1 MKTIAII
8 VAAGKSIR
16 LKDRVPKQ
24 FIEIQ
29 DKPILA
35 YTMEKFEK
43 CDLVDEIL
51 LVVPGDYLG
60 YCSTE
65 IVDRFGFR
73 KVNKIVGGGEERQ
86 DSVYN
91 GLLAIPNNTSIVLVH
106 DGVRPF
112 ISIYKI
118 EESINLC
125 KEYKAVILALPMKET
140 IKRVED
146 NYVITTL
153 NREKI
158 WSVQTPQTFDYKLL
172 LDAYKKAKEDRFVGT
187 DDSSLIERIGVRVRV
202 LEGEENNI
210 KITTKEDLILAE
222 RLLESSKNER
232 R

>member
-1 MKTIAII
+1 MKTVAII

-16 LKDRVPKQ
+16 LKDRLPKQ
-24 FIEIQ
+24 FLEIAN
-29 DKPILA
+29 KPILA
-35 YTMEKFEK
+35 HTVEKFER
-43 CDLVDEIL
+43 CDLVDGIL
-51 LVVPGDYLG
+51 MVVPEDYLG

-65 IVDRFGFR
+65 VVDRFDFR
-73 KVNKIVGGGEERQ
+73 KINKIISGGEERH

-112 ISIYKI
+112 ISVSKI

-125 KEYKAVILALPMKET
+125 KEYKAVILALPVKET

-146 NYVITTL
+146 DYVVTTL
-153 NREKI
+153 NRENI
-158 WSVQTPQTFDYKLL
+158 WTVQTPQAFDYKLL
-172 LDAYKKAKEDRFVGT
+172 LDAYQKAKEYGFVGT
-187 DDSSLIERIGVRVRV
+187 DDSSLVERIGVKIRV

-222 RLLESSKNER
+222 QILRGSR

>member
-1 MKTIAII
+1 MKTVAII

-16 LKDRVPKQ
+16 LKDRLPKQ
-24 FIEIQ
+24 FLEIAN
-29 DKPILA
+29 KPILA
-35 YTMEKFEK
+35 HTVEKFER

-51 LVVPGDYLG
+51 MVVSEDYLG

-65 IVDRFGFR
+65 IVDRFNFR
-73 KVNKIVGGGEERQ
+73 KINKIISGGEARQ

-112 ISIYKI
+112 ISVSKI
-118 EESINLC
+118 GESINLC
-125 KEYKAVILALPMKET
+125 KEYKAVILALPVKET

-146 NYVITTL
+146 DYVITTL

-158 WSVQTPQTFDYKLL
+158 WTVQTPQAFDYKLL
-172 LDAYKKAKEDRFVGT
+172 LDAYQKAKEDGFVGT
-187 DDSSLIERIGVRVRV
+187 DDSSLVERIGVKIRV
-202 LEGEENNI
+202 LEGEENNL

-222 RLLESSKNER
+222 QILKGNR
-232 R
+232 

>member
-1 MKTIAII
+1 MKTVAII

-16 LKDRVPKQ
+16 LKDRLPKQ
-24 FIEIQ
+24 FLEIAN
-29 DKPILA
+29 KPILA
-35 YTMEKFEK
+35 HTVEKFER

-51 LVVPGDYLG
+51 MVVPEDYLG

-65 IVDRFGFR
+65 VVDRFDFR
-73 KVNKIVGGGEERQ
+73 KINKIVGGGEERQ

-112 ISIYKI
+112 ISVSKI

-125 KEYKAVILALPMKET
+125 KEYKAVILALPVKET

-146 NYVITTL
+146 DYVVTTL

-158 WSVQTPQTFDYKLL
+158 WTVQTPQTFDYKLL
-172 LDAYKKAKEDRFVGT
+172 LDAYQKAKEDGFVGT
-187 DDSSLIERIGVRVRV
+187 DDSSLVEKIGVKIRV

-222 RLLESSKNER
+222 VISKGGR
-232 R
+232 S

>member
-1 MKTIAII
+1 MKTIALIA
-8 VAAGKSIR
+8 AAGKSTR
-16 LKDRVPKQ
+16 LKDRLPKQ

-43 CDLVDEIL
+43 CDLVNEIL
-51 LVVPGDYLG
+51 LVVPEDYLG

-65 IVDRFGFR
+65 IVDRFDFR
-73 KVNKIVGGGEERQ
+73 KIKKIVSGGEERQ

-91 GLLAIPNNTSIVLVH
+91 GLLAIPKNTSIVLVH

-112 ISIYKI
+112 ISISKI

-125 KEYKAVILALPMKET
+125 KEYKAVILALPVKET
-140 IKRVED
+140 IKRIED
-146 NYVITTL
+146 NYVVTTL

-158 WSVQTPQTFDYKLL
+158 WSVQTPQVFDYKIL
-172 LDAYKKAKEDRFVGT
+172 LDAYQKAKEDKFIGT
-187 DDSSLIERIGVRVRV
+187 DDSSLVERIGVRVRV
-202 LEGEENNI
+202 LEGEYNNI

-222 RLLESSKNER
+222 QILKGDRG
-232 R
+232 

>member
-1 MKTIAII
+1 MKTVAII

-16 LKDRVPKQ
+16 LKDRLPKQ
-24 FIEIQ
+24 FLEIAN
-29 DKPILA
+29 KPILA
-35 YTMEKFEK
+35 HTVEKFER

-51 LVVPGDYLG
+51 MVVPEDYLG

-65 IVDRFGFR
+65 VVDRFDFR
-73 KVNKIVGGGEERQ
+73 KIKMIISGGEERQ
-86 DSVYN
+86 DSVYD

-112 ISIYKI
+112 VSVSKI

-125 KEYKAVILALPMKET
+125 KEYKAVILALPVKET

-146 NYVITTL
+146 DYVVTTL

-158 WSVQTPQTFDYKLL
+158 WTVQTPQTFDYKLL
-172 LDAYKKAKEDRFVGT
+172 LDAYQKAKEDGFVGT
-187 DDSSLIERIGVRVRV
+187 DDSSLVERIGVKIRV

-222 RLLESSKNER
+222 QILRGSR

>member
-1 MKTIAII
+1 MKTVAII

-16 LKDRVPKQ
+16 LKDRLPKQ
-24 FIEIQ
+24 FLEIAN
-29 DKPILA
+29 KPILA
-35 YTMEKFEK
+35 HTVEKFER
-43 CDLVDEIL
+43 CDLVDGIL
-51 LVVPGDYLG
+51 MVVPEDYLG

-65 IVDRFGFR
+65 VVDRFDFR
-73 KVNKIVGGGEERQ
+73 KINKIISGGEERQ

-112 ISIYKI
+112 ISVSKI

-125 KEYKAVILALPMKET
+125 KEYKAVILALPVKET

-146 NYVITTL
+146 DYVVTTL
-153 NREKI
+153 NRENI
-158 WSVQTPQTFDYKLL
+158 WTVQTPQAFDYKLL
-172 LDAYKKAKEDRFVGT
+172 LDAYQKAKEDGFVGT
-187 DDSSLIERIGVRVRV
+187 DDSSLVERIGVKIRV

-222 RLLESSKNER
+222 QILRGSR

>member
-1 MKTIAII
+1 MKTVAII

-16 LKDRVPKQ
+16 LKDRLPKQ
-24 FIEIQ
+24 FLEIAN
-29 DKPILA
+29 KPILA
-35 YTMEKFEK
+35 HTVEKFER

-51 LVVPGDYLG
+51 MVVPEDYLG

-65 IVDRFGFR
+65 VVDRFDFR
-73 KVNKIVGGGEERQ
+73 KIKMIISGGEERQ
-86 DSVYN
+86 DSVYD

-112 ISIYKI
+112 VSVSKI

-125 KEYKAVILALPMKET
+125 KEYKAVILALPVKET

-146 NYVITTL
+146 DYVVTTL

-158 WSVQTPQTFDYKLL
+158 WTVQTPQTFDYKLL
-172 LDAYKKAKEDRFVGT
+172 LDAYQKAKEDGFVGT
-187 DDSSLIERIGVRVRV
+187 DDSSLVEKIGVKIRV

-222 RLLESSKNER
+222 QILRGSR